1 MHTAFLHSIKR
12 FDYRIEMKFDEDR
25 LVVEKNSY
33 MTKIADVYIAYDLDA
48 WPRNPTS
55 NFKFNNLEQLK

>member
-1 MHTAFLHSIKR
+1 
-12 FDYRIEMKFDEDR
+12 MKFDEDR